1 MNNINRFIR
10 VNISI
15 FMDVMWK
22 LFRFFYGEV
31 RYLIFLISFPLLSCH
46 VNPVIFLFLCFH

>member
-1 MNNINRFIR
+1 MR

-22 LFRFFYGEV
+22 MFRFFYGEV
-31 RYLIFLISFPLLSCH
+31 RYPIFL
-46 VNPVIFLFLCFH
+46 